1 MRNKVKLSTIFLTV
15 FLALTIPLST
25 TTANA
30 MTFEN
35 PIPAFSL
42 YYDNQNVEI
51 NGNVKYVIDAEGKA
65 NQFSKYTINAESE
78 NVTLYIPFVANPF
91 TIPQIDIDV
100 EGEICYGE
108 PYGLFTDKLNYE
120 FYTTNIG
127 EMTGTIYTL
136 NSSNES
142 FTIDFTMLENQNYI
156 YRLTNNRTEI
166 SDDRHHTYTVN
177 DAKPDIPYE
186 IFIINGDC
194 AEFSSSAEF
203 TKETV
208 TIKDY
213 IARYFEELNDYFEPL
228 RTASTD
234 FLYAITKQALAKNI
248 NYDFFKF
255 FLDSYTQQR
264 LIAYKIEVQPSCTIE
279 YSMPVDVQ
287 KNTSFNPAIYMTE
300 VTATGNYDI
309 DYTIELNS
317 SLPFII
323 ESSSDVKQQAD
334 NVYAANNVNDDFYF
348 VFSSS
353 KTPASLYGNNNE
365 NNTLRIVAA
374 CILSLAIC
382 VLIACTVLLINFIMK
397 YKKLPNDIPLRT
409 DMKWVFKIILV
420 GVSILALIFVIEL
433 CCIYLAEGINI
444 WEYLKEVWEWYSTLL

>member
-1 MRNKVKLSTIFLTV
+1 MRNKIKLSTIFFTLLLT
-15 FLALTIPLST
+15 LSIPLSV

-42 YYDNQNVEI
+42 YCDNQNVEI
-51 NGNVKYVIDAEGKA
+51 SGNVKYVIDADGKA
-65 NQFSKYTINAESE
+65 EQLSKYSINSESE
-78 NVTLYIPFVANPF
+78 NVTLYIPFIANAF

-108 PYGLFTDKLNYE
+108 PYSIFTDRLTYD
-120 FYTTNIG
+120 FYTTEIG

-136 NSSNES
+136 KSSTES

-156 YRLTNNRTEI
+156 YRLTTNRSE
-166 SDDRHHTYTVN
+166 SRGDRHHKYTVN
-177 DAKPDIPYE
+177 DAQPDIPYE

-194 AEFSSSAEF
+194 SEFSSSAEF

-208 TIKDY
+208 TIKEF

-228 RTASTD
+228 GTASPD
-234 FLYAITKQALAKNI
+234 FLYAITKQALATNKNYEFF
-248 NYDFFKF
+248 NY
-255 FLDSYTQQR
+255 FLDSYTQLR

-287 KNTSFNPAIYMTE
+287 KNTIFTPAIYMTE
-300 VTATGNYDI
+300 VTATGNYSI

-317 SLPFII
+317 SLPFVI
-323 ESSSDVKQQAD
+323 ESSAEIKKENDYTYTAQ
-334 NVYAANNVNDDFYF
+334 NVNGDFYF

-353 KTPASLYGNNNE
+353 KKPTSIYGD
-365 NNTLRIVAA
+365 NTKIEPWRIALFVIAGIA
-374 CILSLAIC
+374 GC
-382 VLIACTVLLINFIMK
+382 VLVVLVTILIIH
-397 YKKLPNDIPLRT
+397 Y
-409 DMKWVFKIILV
+409 V
-420 GVSILALIFVIEL
+420 
-433 CCIYLAEGINI
+433 
-444 WEYLKEVWEWYSTLL
+444 KEKRIRKGSK